1 MLCTGTFWFAGTLI
15 DNRNGVIFGEDKVKR
30 NKPGKIRRAGS
41 LLAGLCV
48 CLWPAFAVAA
58 ETTINRLDNNQQ
70 MMIFPLHNEP
80 VSAGLTF
87 DLGGSD
93 TRKLELQLSEPL
105 TLNINSGLQKTSSGL
120 GSVFLDS
127 SLNFGLTD
135 SVDITASLGAG
146 KSQSAF
152 QSLGSIHCLNGVLE
166 QGSYRASDCYFINQA
181 NVLKQDQVAMGL
193 RYGKE
198 NFSSSVSIFQRES
211 SMHQQNVGILG
222 VGNLGGSLG
231 GLLMGADL
239 LTPSQSNPLMPG
251 FSVGQP
257 LNYLQSETAGLDME
271 FQVGLTMDRA
281 GAVRLGLQLTRVLD
295 ASYDAGY
302 SHSAGAQSDVQ
313 NWTIAHPVDSARIN
327 LDWNKG
333 SFSGGIQGF
342 YREQVEFLNRESL
355 DSMSTFDVHFTWRAP
370 WNANLSIGTTNV
382 LNAGNEDNSND
393 NRLQDPFESIYGRI
407 PYVRYQQD
415 L

>member
-1 MLCTGTFWFAGTLI
+1 
-15 DNRNGVIFGEDKVKR
+15 VKR
-30 NKPGKIRRAGS
+30 NRRGNLRRVGS
-41 LLAGLCV
+41 LLACLSV
-48 CLWPAFAVAA
+48 CLWPAFSVAA
-58 ETTINRLDNNQQ
+58 ETAINRLDNSQQ

-87 DLGGSD
+87 DLGGSE
-93 TRKLELQLSEPL
+93 TRKLELQLSKPL
-105 TLNINSGLQKTSSGL
+105 TLNINNSLQKTSSGV

-135 SVDITASLGAG
+135 NVDITASLGAG

-152 QSLGSIHCLNGVLE
+152 QSLGSIHCQNGVLE

-198 NFSSSVSIFQRES
+198 NFSTSVSIFQRES
-211 SMHQQNVGILG
+211 SIRQQNVG
-222 VGNLGGSLG
+222 NLGSSLG

-239 LTPSQSNPLMPG
+239 LTPTQSNPLMPS
-251 FSVGQP
+251 FSIGQP
-257 LNYLQSETAGLDME
+257 LDYLQSETAGLDME

-281 GAVRLGLQLTRVLD
+281 GAVKLGLQLTRVLD

-302 SHSAGAQSDVQ
+302 AHTPGAQPGVQ
-313 NWTIAHPVDSARIN
+313 NWTIASPVDSARMD

-355 DSMSTFDVHFTWRAP
+355 DSMTTFDVHFTWRAP

-382 LNAGNEDNSND
+382 LNAGNEDNGND
-393 NRLQDPFESIYGRI
+393 NRLQDPFESVYGRI